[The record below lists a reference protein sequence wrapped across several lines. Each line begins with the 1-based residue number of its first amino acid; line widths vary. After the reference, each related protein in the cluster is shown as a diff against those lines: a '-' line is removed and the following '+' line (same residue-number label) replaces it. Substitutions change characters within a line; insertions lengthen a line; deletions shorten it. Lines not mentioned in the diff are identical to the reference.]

1 MFQEPRPSRVDR
13 FRNWRWRKPLT
24 LVLLLALLIPGGVAS
39 QVVSSP
45 KTSIAEASICKERN
59 ATWDL
64 KGSDISTWPTV
75 AKAKFGA
82 LICVDGGRI
91 TSVQPFLNISRT
103 STGVASG
110 FQWDNNGARITKLT
124 STYVEV
130 VGTAVSRVC
139 YGVSKFQLCSLST
152 SETYRLRYYSVYG
165 PYPSTAMPG
174 IIGVYRWCSLTGCN
188 SGNLVKRTST
198 YFPFI

>member
-1 MFQEPRPSRVDR
+1 MILLMLGILFPTLSAVDTSPS
-13 FRNWRWRKPLT
+13 
-24 LVLLLALLIPGGVAS
+24 IGGGSVA
-39 QVVSSP
+39 Q
-45 KTSIAEASICKERN
+45 AAICKERY

-82 LICVDGGRI
+82 LICVEAGRI
-91 TSVQPFLNISRT
+91 TSVSPFQTINRT
-103 STGVASG
+103 STGVSAG
-110 FQWDNNGARITKLT
+110 FTWDNNGARVTRLT

-130 VGTAVSRVC
+130 TGTATSRVC
-139 YGVSKFQLCSLST
+139 YGISKFQLCSLTT
-152 SETYRLRYYSVYG
+152 SETYRMRYYSVYG
-165 PYPSTAMPG
+165 PYPTSAQPG
-174 IIGVYRWCSLTGCN
+174 IIGVYKWCSLTGCT